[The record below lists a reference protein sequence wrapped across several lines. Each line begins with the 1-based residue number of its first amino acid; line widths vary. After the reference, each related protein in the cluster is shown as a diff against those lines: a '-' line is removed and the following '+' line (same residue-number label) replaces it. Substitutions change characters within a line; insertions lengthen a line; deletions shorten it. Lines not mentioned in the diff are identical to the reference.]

1 MKPLTF
7 YFHFSSVNIKSAKT
21 SNYCVFT
28 DYRSTIQIHKTSS
41 VLLNCD
47 RSTLTLALASFY
59 VFSKR
64 TRAPGTR
71 SLLRSDWQLRC
82 PLSYCTPSFL
92 LSSKLFFILL
102 SVFPLSVIRQLFFL
116 NYRHKKIRVL
126 KLLFFC
132 KFALNNII
140 IIKKVLKFI

>member
-7 YFHFSSVNIKSAKT
+7 YFHSSSVNIKSAKT

-28 DYRSTIQIHKTSS
+28 DTVPRYKFIKRQAFYSIVIVPLSRLHP
-41 VLLNCD
+41 
-47 RSTLTLALASFY
+47 ASFY

-116 NYRHKKIRVL
+116 NYRHKKIRV
-126 KLLFFC
+126 
-132 KFALNNII
+132 
-140 IIKKVLKFI
+140 

>member
-1 MKPLTF
+1 MFLLITVPRYKFIKRQAFYSIVIVPLSRL
-7 YFHFSSVNIKSAKT
+7 H
-21 SNYCVFT
+21 
-28 DYRSTIQIHKTSS
+28 
-41 VLLNCD
+41 
-47 RSTLTLALASFY
+47 LASFY

-82 PLSYCTPSFL
+82 PLSYYTPSFL

>member
-1 MKPLTF
+1 MFLLITVPRYKFIKRQAFYSIVIVPLSRL
-7 YFHFSSVNIKSAKT
+7 HP
-21 SNYCVFT
+21 
-28 DYRSTIQIHKTSS
+28 
-41 VLLNCD
+41 
-47 RSTLTLALASFY
+47 ASFY

-82 PLSYCTPSFL
+82 PLSYYTPSFL
-92 LSSKLFFILL
+92 LSSKLFLFSFLHSL
-102 SVFPLSVIRQLFFL
+102 FLVIRQLFFL
-116 NYRHKKIRVL
+116 NYRHKKIRVS

-132 KFALNNII
+132 KIAINDII

>member
-1 MKPLTF
+1 MFLLITVPRYKFIKRQAFYSIVTF
-7 YFHFSSVNIKSAKT
+7 HSHACT
-21 SNYCVFT
+21 LQAFT
-28 DYRSTIQIHKTSS
+28 FFQN
-41 VLLNCD
+41 VL
-47 RSTLTLALASFY
+47 
-59 VFSKR
+59 VP
-64 TRAPGTR
+64 PGTR

-82 PLSYCTPSFL
+82 PLSYCTPSFS

>member
-1 MKPLTF
+1 MFLLITVPRYKFIKRQAFYSIVIVPLSRL
-7 YFHFSSVNIKSAKT
+7 H
-21 SNYCVFT
+21 
-28 DYRSTIQIHKTSS
+28 
-41 VLLNCD
+41 
-47 RSTLTLALASFY
+47 LASFY

-92 LSSKLFFILL
+92 LSSKLFLFSFLYSLFL
-102 SVFPLSVIRQLFFL
+102 SFDNYFFL

-132 KFALNNII
+132 KFAINNI

>member
-1 MKPLTF
+1 MFLLITVPRYKFIKRQAFYSIVIVPLSRL
-7 YFHFSSVNIKSAKT
+7 H
-21 SNYCVFT
+21 
-28 DYRSTIQIHKTSS
+28 
-41 VLLNCD
+41 
-47 RSTLTLALASFY
+47 LASFY

-71 SLLRSDWQLRC
+71 SLLRSDWQLRR

-92 LSSKLFFILL
+92 LSSKLFLFSFLYSL
-102 SVFPLSVIRQLFFL
+102 FLVIRQLFFL

-132 KFALNNII
+132 KIAINDII
-140 IIKKVLKFI
+140 IIKKILEFI

>member
-1 MKPLTF
+1 MFLLITVPRYKFIKRQAFYSIVIVPLSRL
-7 YFHFSSVNIKSAKT
+7 H
-21 SNYCVFT
+21 
-28 DYRSTIQIHKTSS
+28 
-41 VLLNCD
+41 
-47 RSTLTLALASFY
+47 LASFY

-64 TRAPGTR
+64 TRAPWHSVTTFVVIGNFVALYRTVH
-71 SLLRSDWQLRC
+71 
-82 PLSYCTPSFL
+82 PLSCYLANC
-92 LSSKLFFILL
+92 FFILL